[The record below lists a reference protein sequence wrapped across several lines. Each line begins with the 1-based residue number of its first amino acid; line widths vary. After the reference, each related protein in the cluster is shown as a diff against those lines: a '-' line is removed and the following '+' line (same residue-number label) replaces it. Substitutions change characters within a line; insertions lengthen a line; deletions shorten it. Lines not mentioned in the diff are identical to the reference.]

1 MREGFAWLWHHPPVR
16 TLTLT
21 IVTFNVTYGAA
32 WSVLVLY
39 AEEQLGLGAVGFG
52 LLSTFVAL
60 GGVAGTVGYDWLE
73 RHARLSTLMRV
84 ALTIETLTHLG
95 LALTTT
101 AWVAMAIMVVF
112 GAQVF
117 VWGTLSTAVRMRA
130 VPIELQGRIG
140 SVYAVA
146 VFGGILV
153 GQAVGGVL
161 ASARR
166 DHRAVLVRVRRLRP
180 HPRADLARPRRH
192 RPRRVRA
199 MSVEVRDVA
208 DGLWLWRQPHP
219 AWEEGND
226 WVPEV
231 ASFAV
236 ASGGVHLL
244 LDPLAPHPRERVVW
258 DRIERRRPRRG
269 AQARPR
275 ARRGPVRALVRR
287 HRARSADVLA

>member
-39 AEEQLGLGAVGFG
+39 AEERLGLGPVGFG

-161 ASARR
+161 AQPRR
-166 DHRAVLVRVRRLRP
+166 HHRAVLVRVRRLRP

-192 RPRRVRA
+192 RPRR
-199 MSVEVRDVA
+199 
-208 DGLWLWRQPHP
+208 
-219 AWEEGND
+219 
-226 WVPEV
+226 
-231 ASFAV
+231 
-236 ASGGVHLL
+236 SGGHG
-244 LDPLAPHPRERVVW
+244 VVV
-258 DRIERRRPRRG
+258 DSVKVSDFEYV
-269 AQARPR
+269 
-275 ARRGPVRALVRR
+275 PVRSGSLEPIDCL
-287 HRARSADVLA
+287 RSIVTPSLLTGPG